1 MNYQEQ
7 RKLAAKIFPDESDFI
22 MDDGN
27 CFDKIVARVAESG
40 RLADRL
46 SRLRQ
51 LVNDATVEA
60 EWSACALRWTPVE
73 RLTET
78 QVQQLV
84 DGVAV
89 EARWAAR
96 VLRWTPVERLTEAQI
111 QRLQGVVK

>member
-7 RKLAAKIFPDESDFI
+7 RKLAAKIVPDESDFI

-51 LVNDATVEA
+51 LVNDARLRLSGRLVRCA
-60 EWSACALRWTPVE
+60 GRQWS
-73 RLTET
+73 
-78 QVQQLV
+78 
-84 DGVAV
+84 G
-89 EARWAAR
+89 
-96 VLRWTPVERLTEAQI
+96 
-111 QRLQGVVK
+111 